1 MSALLSELW
10 RFSQRIVYLP
20 YNALPY
26 LLLALAV
33 LWAVYPLR
41 RKSLKKNGL
50 RAGTGHEVVLHLLVI
65 WAVLMVYLT
74 VDLLSRWKL
83 SLQNGW
89 PLPAIPW
96 FQASVNLVPW
106 VLPENRWEWVMLGGN
121 IALFLPL
128 GLLLPLGWRGW
139 RVRRVALVGLVVSL
153 AIELLQFALGGAGRA
168 FDAQDLLLN
177 TLGTGLG
184 GWLGG
189 RLPWTWQV
197 QAVDK

>member
-1 MSALLSELW
+1 MSTLLSELW

-20 YNALPY
+20 YDALPY

-41 RKSLKKNGL
+41 RKRLKKNGL
-50 RAGTGHEVVLHLLVI
+50 RAGAGHEVVLHLLVV
-65 WAVLMVYLT
+65 WGVFVAYLT
-74 VDLLSRWKL
+74 IDLLSSWKL

-89 PLPAIPW
+89 PLPTIPW

-106 VLPENRWEWVMLGGN
+106 VLPENGWEWTMLGGN

-139 RVRRVALVGLVVSL
+139 RVRRIVLVGLIVSL
-153 AIELLQFALGGAGRA
+153 VIEFLQFALGGAGRA

-177 TLGTGLG
+177 TLGAGLG
-184 GWLGG
+184 GWLGV
-189 RLPWTWQV
+189 RLPRKWQV
-197 QAVDK
+197 QAADK